1 MVRFQDRQHAENP
14 IKAKARRRY
23 VVGLREIKK
32 FMTVKKITMLLLAP
46 DVEQMQSKGGLDDI
60 ISELIKLAKENEVSI
75 TLFRNKRIM
84 LDVMLQKITIFFDEF
99 VFCLMK
105 KDIRSDLFSYSFQI
119 PYIFTLNRWKLGKCC
134 LRKVPISGIGILNH
148 QGSEENVK
156 QILNLLSDLRLTYE
170 EKLSQAIKNVTE

>member
-1 MVRFQDRQHAENP
+1 MSRDLDEIVSNLVKDLVRFQDRQHAENP

-32 FMTVKKITMLLLAP
+32 FMQVKKITMLLLAP

-84 LDVMLQKITIFFDEF
+84 LDVMLQKITIFLIYF
-99 VFCLMK
+99 V
-105 KDIRSDLFSYSFQI
+105 S
-119 PYIFTLNRWKLGKCC
+119 
-134 LRKVPISGIGILNH
+134 
-148 QGSEENVK
+148 
-156 QILNLLSDLRLTYE
+156 
-170 EKLSQAIKNVTE
+170 

>member
-1 MVRFQDRQHAENP
+1 MDETVSNLVKDLVRFQDRQHAENP

-84 LDVMLQKITIFFDEF
+84 LDVMLQKITIFLMNLYF
-99 VFCLMK
+99 V
-105 KDIRSDLFSYSFQI
+105 S
-119 PYIFTLNRWKLGKCC
+119 
-134 LRKVPISGIGILNH
+134 
-148 QGSEENVK
+148 
-156 QILNLLSDLRLTYE
+156 
-170 EKLSQAIKNVTE
+170 

>member
-84 LDVMLQKITIFFDEF
+84 LDVMLQKITIFLIYF
-99 VFCLMK
+99 V
-105 KDIRSDLFSYSFQI
+105 S
-119 PYIFTLNRWKLGKCC
+119 
-134 LRKVPISGIGILNH
+134 
-148 QGSEENVK
+148 
-156 QILNLLSDLRLTYE
+156 
-170 EKLSQAIKNVTE
+170 

>member
-1 MVRFQDRQHAENP
+1 MSRDLDEIVSSLVKDLVRFQDRQHAENP

-105 KDIRSDLFSYSFQI
+105 KRY
-119 PYIFTLNRWKLGKCC
+119 
-134 LRKVPISGIGILNH
+134 
-148 QGSEENVK
+148 
-156 QILNLLSDLRLTYE
+156 
-170 EKLSQAIKNVTE
+170 

>member
-1 MVRFQDRQHAENP
+1 MDETVSNLVKDLVRFQDRQHAENP

-84 LDVMLQKITIFFDEF
+84 LDVMLQKITIFLIYF
-99 VFCLMK
+99 V
-105 KDIRSDLFSYSFQI
+105 S
-119 PYIFTLNRWKLGKCC
+119 
-134 LRKVPISGIGILNH
+134 
-148 QGSEENVK
+148 
-156 QILNLLSDLRLTYE
+156 
-170 EKLSQAIKNVTE
+170 

>member
-1 MVRFQDRQHAENP
+1 MDEIVSNLVKDLVRFQDRQHAENP

-84 LDVMLQKITIFFDEF
+84 LDVMLQKITIFLMNLYF
-99 VFCLMK
+99 V
-105 KDIRSDLFSYSFQI
+105 S
-119 PYIFTLNRWKLGKCC
+119 
-134 LRKVPISGIGILNH
+134 
-148 QGSEENVK
+148 
-156 QILNLLSDLRLTYE
+156 
-170 EKLSQAIKNVTE
+170 

>member
-1 MVRFQDRQHAENP
+1 MDEIVSNLVKDLVRFQDRQHAENP

-23 VVGLREIKK
+23 VVGLGEIKK

-84 LDVMLQKITIFFDEF
+84 LDVMLQKITIFLMNLYF
-99 VFCLMK
+99 V
-105 KDIRSDLFSYSFQI
+105 S
-119 PYIFTLNRWKLGKCC
+119 
-134 LRKVPISGIGILNH
+134 
-148 QGSEENVK
+148 
-156 QILNLLSDLRLTYE
+156 
-170 EKLSQAIKNVTE
+170 

>member
-1 MVRFQDRQHAENP
+1 MDEIVSNLVKDLVRFQDRQHAENP

-105 KDIRSDLFSYSFQI
+105 KRY
-119 PYIFTLNRWKLGKCC
+119 
-134 LRKVPISGIGILNH
+134 
-148 QGSEENVK
+148 
-156 QILNLLSDLRLTYE
+156 
-170 EKLSQAIKNVTE
+170 

>member
-1 MVRFQDRQHAENP
+1 MDEIVSNLVKDLVRFQDRQHAENP

-84 LDVMLQKITIFFDEF
+84 LDVMLQKITIFLIYF
-99 VFCLMK
+99 V
-105 KDIRSDLFSYSFQI
+105 S
-119 PYIFTLNRWKLGKCC
+119 
-134 LRKVPISGIGILNH
+134 
-148 QGSEENVK
+148 
-156 QILNLLSDLRLTYE
+156 
-170 EKLSQAIKNVTE
+170 